1 MTIAS
6 SFLYAKKIF
15 FSRTN
20 RGAEKSSGQRSLLGA
35 VVCIAVSLVP
45 LVAVLSVSNG
55 MISGITGR
63 MIHLSS
69 QDVQIKVSPD
79 SSYIDSA
86 ESFIGLKEKF
96 SDIDGVLKAYPEV
109 QGMALAAGNTY
120 RSGASLR
127 AVEKNIFSE
136 NPYFSSFFDVVEGST
151 NLADSKDAVIGKKLA
166 SLLKVHAGDSIK
178 IISIKTSGSKIT
190 PKVSVFKVSGIV
202 SCGYEEL
209 DALWVFIPIENAFST
224 LKGCSLD
231 YYIGLETDRTFTEGL
246 TDVLLMARIKILGD
260 IDFMESEVEDWKS
273 VNAAQF
279 ENFASTRALL
289 IVIMLAIILAA
300 SINISSA
307 IVMVVMDRKKEI
319 AILKSTGASSAGLA
333 GAFVMTGLFT
343 GFSGIV
349 IGIPLGLLISVFIN
363 PIISGV
369 ERIVNLVLSL
379 FHGKQVKFLDPAFY
393 LQEIPVVI
401 PWTEILLIVL
411 CTVILSAVMSII
423 PSLKAGKSSVTEV
436 LSKN

>member
-1 MTIAS
+1 MRI
-6 SFLYAKKIF
+6 
-15 FSRTN
+15 
-20 RGAEKSSGQRSLLGA
+20 E
-35 VVCIAVSLVP
+35 
-45 LVAVLSVSNG
+45 
-55 MISGITGR
+55 
-63 MIHLSS
+63 
-69 QDVQIKVSPD
+69 
-79 SSYIDSA
+79 
-86 ESFIGLKEKF
+86 
-96 SDIDGVLKAYPEV
+96 
-109 QGMALAAGNTY
+109 
-120 RSGASLR
+120 
-127 AVEKNIFSE
+127 
-136 NPYFSSFFDVVEGST
+136 
-151 NLADSKDAVIGKKLA
+151 
-166 SLLKVHAGDSIK
+166 
-178 IISIKTSGSKIT
+178 
-190 PKVSVFKVSGIV
+190 
-202 SCGYEEL
+202 YE
-209 DALWVFIPIENAFST
+209 
-224 LKGCSLD
+224 
-231 YYIGLETDRTFTEGL
+231 
-246 TDVLLMARIKILGD
+246 
-260 IDFMESEVEDWKS
+260 
-273 VNAAQF
+273 
-279 ENFASTRALL
+279 
-289 IVIMLAIILAA
+289 
-300 SINISSA
+300 